1 MYELSNFEA
10 IEISL
15 ASPERIREWS
25 SGEVKSGE
33 TINYNSLKPD
43 KGGLFCERI
52 FGPTKDWTC
61 YCGRY
66 KKNKYR
72 GIICE
77 KCGVEVTR
85 SQVRRERMG
94 HIELATPVAHI
105 WYSKGFDSPIGLLL
119 DISPKELES
128 VLYYNAYI
136 VLDPGQCTELHEKDV
151 ISTDKYY
158 EFCQKYDSG
167 SFRVGM
173 GAEAIKELLQKIN
186 LEEESELLKDKIAT
200 ASHIEKQKAIKR
212 FEVVE
217 AFRIS
222 GNKPEWMILDVLPVF
237 PPDLRPM
244 VQLDGGRFAT
254 TDINDLYRRV
264 ISRNNRLVKFKSQTP
279 PPPEPIVTHEKR
291 LIQQMVDALIANG
304 RRGKAITGA
313 GGRELKSLSKY

>member
-119 DISPKELES
+119 DII
-128 VLYYNAYI
+128 Y
-136 VLDPGQCTELHEKDV
+136 
-151 ISTDKYY
+151 
-158 EFCQKYDSG
+158 
-167 SFRVGM
+167 
-173 GAEAIKELLQKIN
+173 
-186 LEEESELLKDKIAT
+186 
-200 ASHIEKQKAIKR
+200 
-212 FEVVE
+212 
-217 AFRIS
+217 
-222 GNKPEWMILDVLPVF
+222 
-237 PPDLRPM
+237 
-244 VQLDGGRFAT
+244 
-254 TDINDLYRRV
+254 
-264 ISRNNRLVKFKSQTP
+264 
-279 PPPEPIVTHEKR
+279 
-291 LIQQMVDALIANG
+291 
-304 RRGKAITGA
+304 
-313 GGRELKSLSKY
+313 